1 MLISGQ
7 SVHDRWQV
15 KHKGGLCGAHKEQP
29 SSFLA
34 GEYQMA
40 QLLHHQD
47 SGFYDKELHGC
58 RWGILQ
64 FFGFRRRQRSAKMQ
78 PDKKH
83 GPEKNSRG
91 KLSGP

>member
-1 MLISGQ
+1 MTGGKVEQSTRVDCVVLIRN
-7 SVHDRWQV
+7 H
-15 KHKGGLCGAHKEQP
+15 P
-29 SSFLA
+29 SSFQA